1 MSSKVDTSAR
11 SLLENTLSSKCEHKQ
26 PQNDMETDTE
36 SDADFDEKSRSRE
49 ERQIIFQLE
58 PLPLE
63 QVLEPFQNIEP
74 LPISEGFD
82 SCDFQ
87 VRSNNEQKENLL
99 QSSNIDNAAHNDHN
113 DSSNNSNNND
123 ILKKRPLQF
132 DADVAVKKPT
142 ISATRNPP
150 THLESNIEMS
160 SELAEEDKRNMQN
173 STASSSSATIGNIPH
188 DAVAAVTC
196 AVAPVETTASRSV
209 PVNWLTVINETPD
222 QLRATVLCIY
232 PQIYL
237 RNALNESSL
246 SEKVF
251 QYFKQNIECQR
262 MEKTAKYKF
271 LNLLRRT
278 VTVVEGCIKL
288 ISHPSVQDEGV
299 ADSGVRKYIHSY
311 LTANAEHTVFNA
323 LFQLIRTGS
332 VETIGLLRQIISQ
345 NAVHK
350 VESDLN
356 TAVIN
361 AAAARKIE
369 VKTVLAVN
377 AANLLK
383 SAPIYVLEQALRE
396 ALTDKQIQVLGRALS
411 TFLAK
416 VTPAPTAAEAT
427 ASTGE
432 GVDPNSNPNP
442 TLAQSGTDASPIEA
456 PDSQQVQASA
466 DTLAQLTPTTSSS
479 ACQSHLEMEC
489 SDAAAAPSLSSD
501 SAIGKSDLKYQ
512 EIHAKYDI
520 KCNQQEVQKCVD
532 RLLTARAE
540 LDGVL
545 DILMA
550 RGREVID
557 MTDA

>member
-26 PQNDMETDTE
+26 PQNGMETDTE

-49 ERQIIFQLE
+49 EHQIIFQLE

-237 RNALNESSL
+237 RNAQNKSSL

-288 ISHPSVQDEGV
+288 ISHPSVQDEFV

-356 TAVIN
+356 NAAIN
-361 AAAARKIE
+361 AATARKIE
-369 VKTVLAVN
+369 MKTVLAVN

-383 SAPIYVLEQALRE
+383 SAPIYVVEKALRE
-396 ALTDKQIQVLGRALS
+396 ALTDKQIQLLGRAIS
-411 TFLAK
+411 TFLAQ
-416 VTPAPTAAEAT
+416 VTPAPAAAEAT

-432 GVDPNSNPNP
+432 GVDQ
-442 TLAQSGTDASPIEA
+442 T
-456 PDSQQVQASA
+456 DSQQVQTSA
-466 DTLAQLTPTTSSS
+466 DSLAQLTPNTSSS

-489 SDAAAAPSLSSD
+489 SNTAAAAAAAPSLSPE

-550 RGREVID
+550 KGREVID
-557 MTDA
+557 MTEA